1 MTQPTTE
8 KKKRNPV
15 SIVAD
20 WLNSRFGLTYPVL
33 RPAPRYAVSPLY
45 WLGALTVVAFLIQG
59 ISGVI
64 MMLYYVPSPS
74 QAYPSTIFVLQEV
87 NLGRFLETVHLY
99 TAYAM
104 IMLAFM
110 HMMRGYFVSVYKKPR
125 EAMWVVGM
133 LMGFVTLGFG
143 LTGYLLPWTV
153 VSKSA
158 TDVTI
163 GMIDTLPPQLAS
175 FIGFLVAEAGGDATT
190 LLRFY
195 DLHVVVLPAVLLVLL
210 TVKMYMLEVHGIS
223 APSTKDPLSAE
234 AKRLIPVFPD
244 LTFYLLELAALF
256 GAGMLLISAV
266 FPLQLPPEYSAQL
279 AAQYSPQPDW
289 YFLWMYQI
297 LKISIFE
304 GPGMPVALSLVTILL
319 ILLVVLPFIDKRE
332 ERRIISRPGFV
343 TLGVVFVAEL
353 FVLSYWGLVTPGQV
367 IPVEQAVE
375 ILGGTALAV
384 ALISLGVFRFAR
396 RMVNRNVSISRNSH
410 SSGRSAQSVTSLKF
424 VTVLTLGAVSMG
436 NLFNSIVWLVQSG
449 LSMSGAGYIMI
460 STVVL
465 VLAALGAAH
474 LMAKRRLD
482 SEF

>member
-1 MTQPTTE
+1 
-8 KKKRNPV
+8 
-15 SIVAD
+15 
-20 WLNSRFGLTYPVL
+20 
-33 RPAPRYAVSPLY
+33 
-45 WLGALTVVAFLIQG
+45 
-59 ISGVI
+59 
-64 MMLYYVPSPS
+64 
-74 QAYPSTIFVLQEV
+74 
-87 NLGRFLETVHLY
+87 
-99 TAYAM
+99 
-104 IMLAFM
+104 
-110 HMMRGYFVSVYKKPR
+110 
-125 EAMWVVGM
+125 MWVVGM

-175 FIGFLVAEAGGDATT
+175 FIGFLVAGAGGDATT

-223 APSTKDPLSAE
+223 APPTKDPLSAE

-279 AAQYSPQPDW
+279 AAQYIPQPDW

-304 GPGMPVALSLVTILL
+304 GPGMPVALALVTILL
-319 ILLVVLPFIDKRE
+319 ILFVILPFVDKGE
-332 ERRIISRPGFV
+332 ARRITSRPKFV

-353 FVLSYWGLVTPGQV
+353 IVLSYWGLVTPGQV
-367 IPVEQAVE
+367 IPMEQAVE

-396 RMVNRNVSISRNSH
+396 RMVNREISISRNSNG
-410 SSGRSAQSVTSLKF
+410 SGRSAQSVTSLKF

-436 NLFNSIVWLVQSG
+436 NLFNSIVRLVQSG
-449 LSMSGAGYIMI
+449 LSMSGAEYITI
-460 STVVL
+460 STLVL

-474 LMAKRRLD
+474 MTAKRGLS